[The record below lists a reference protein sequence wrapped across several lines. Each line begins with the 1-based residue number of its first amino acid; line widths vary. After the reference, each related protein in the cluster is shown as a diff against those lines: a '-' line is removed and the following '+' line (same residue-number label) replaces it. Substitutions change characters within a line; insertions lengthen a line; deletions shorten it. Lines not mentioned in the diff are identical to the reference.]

1 MNSLI
6 SKLEFSQQFSFF
18 IHLYYFIYFI
28 YPFIYFSY
36 YIIPGTFQYMVSG
49 DRIILFACFFLCIL
63 REVKCKYMLI
73 YIYIYIYIYLSI
85 YLYIY
90 IYIYIYVC
98 IYIYPYLY
106 KQNFF
111 NNEKSFSRI
120 PKRQNDNAEKLPGK
134 TTF

>member
-1 MNSLI
+1 M
-6 SKLEFSQQFSFF
+6 
-18 IHLYYFIYFI
+18 
-28 YPFIYFSY
+28 
-36 YIIPGTFQYMVSG
+36 
-49 DRIILFACFFLCIL
+49 
-63 REVKCKYMLI
+63 
-73 YIYIYIYIYLSI
+73 
-85 YLYIY
+85 
-90 IYIYIYVC
+90 YIYVC